1 MKIFLLL
8 AGSLFLTS
16 CGAVLEYRTK
26 SGVLIQEK
34 IDGKLNPTISAET
47 LSINDY
53 LKR

>member
-1 MKIFLLL
+1 
-8 AGSLFLTS
+8 
-16 CGAVLEYRTK
+16 VLEYRTE

-47 LSINDY
+47 LLINDY

>member
-26 SGVLIQEK
+26 SGVLIKER
-34 IDGKLNPTISAET
+34 IDGKLNPTISTET
-47 LSINDY
+47 ILINDY
-53 LKR
+53 IKR